1 MQMNHFQMG
10 NKRLVEYSSQNSRC
24 DAFLFLNSKLG
35 CLITRLLKVAA
46 LTILKSSLFNRM
58 RSVLPANSSFFDR
71 EIKLDN
77 NNNNNNNN
85 KVKKGEG
92 KAYISLTCRATST
105 TLSGMELTMV
115 QDGMR
120 I

>member
-1 MQMNHFQMG
+1 MQMNHFELG

-35 CLITRLLKVAA
+35 CLITCLLKVAA

-77 NNNNNNNN
+77 NNNNNNN
-85 KVKKGEG
+85 KVKNGEG

>member
-1 MQMNHFQMG
+1 MKTH
-10 NKRLVEYSSQNSRC
+10 VAI
-24 DAFLFLNSKLG
+24 AFLFLNSKLG

-46 LTILKSSLFNRM
+46 LTIVKSSLFNRM
-58 RSVLPANSSFFDR
+58 RRVLPANSSFFDR

-77 NNNNNNNN
+77 NNNNN
-85 KVKKGEG
+85 KVQKGEG
-92 KAYISLTCRATST
+92 KAYISLTCRATSA

-115 QDGMR
+115 QDRMR

>member
-1 MQMNHFQMG
+1 MNHFQLG

-77 NNNNNNNN
+77 NNNNN
-85 KVKKGEG
+85 KVQKGEG
-92 KAYISLTCRATST
+92 KAYISLTCRATSA